1 MIESTTSKLARIIV
15 IDDTRAIHDDFRKI
29 LCGTRGQE
37 CELDAAEF
45 SMFGVVEKPR
55 QVAAF
60 EMDSAFQGQ
69 EGLAFV
75 TRALAENRPYAM
87 AFVDIRMPPGWDGIE
102 TISRIWEMYPDLQ
115 VVVCTA
121 YSDYSWNQMIDR
133 LGYSDKLLILKKPFD
148 NVEVLQL
155 ATAFVEKWRL
165 LQESRRRDE
174 IVAKRIKDLEETV
187 VRLKA
192 ELAGE

>member
-1 MIESTTSKLARIIV
+1 MIESTASKLARVIV

-55 QVAAF
+55 LGAAF
-60 EMDSAFQGQ
+60 EMDSAYQGQ
-69 EGLAFV
+69 EGLALI
-75 TRALAENRPYAM
+75 TRALAEKRPYAM

-102 TISRIWEMYPDLQ
+102 TISRIWEVYPDLQ

-121 YSDYSWNQMIDR
+121 YSDYSWDQMIDR

-155 ATAFVEKWRL
+155 ATAFAEKWRL
-165 LQESRRRDE
+165 LQDSRRLEE
-174 IVAKRIKDLEETV
+174 IVGQRTKKLEEMV
-187 VRLKA
+187 ARLKA
-192 ELAGE
+192 ELAGK